1 MRDLDSHS
9 RGHAESCQGIAMR
22 RVVIIIVALALFS
35 ACADNT
41 VQRESLD
48 GVEAIIEENPS
59 EALRR
64 LSAMD
69 TLSLRSKPLKAR
81 YALLKSMALDKTY
94 IDKTDF
100 NVIQPAVDYYSKRGS
115 ATEKLRAAY
124 YQGRIYQNK
133 GNLGLAMDC
142 FAGAESEVEESE
154 DRLTAARLY
163 SAEALIYERLY
174 DFENAI
180 EYNTRAAALFR
191 EEGREK
197 SYINMLSRIVNEYTV
212 SGDASKAAEYL
223 DLIEMSDSS
232 SYSYRQNKYY
242 WSSLLAYSVAFKKS
256 RDEIGMLLSDYFRNV
271 PSGAVDWL
279 SVATAFCFVGN
290 LDKAGDALEKYVST
304 AGVLN
309 KTRYAAVCSKVYRL
323 SGDSEKAL
331 EYYEKYVRAA
341 DSARFASY
349 RTDAQFVSERYR
361 LEEARLEEQAR
372 KNRVLFV
379 GMTVLFAA
387 AVVIFALVARY
398 RHSKLEQS
406 RLLVLYDRIA
416 VERDALSGRLVES
429 ENVLNEDARA
439 ALNAKLALFDRF
451 LSAGISEDSE
461 IDRKAF
467 KDMERMLFDREEFM
481 ELNRLSYKASHPSFV
496 RYLEGKGLSGWEVGY
511 CCLYAMGLKGKDI
524 GKYLQK
530 GGHFNISSR
539 IRTKLGISS
548 HDTNLGIYIRKLL
561 SELG

>member
-1 MRDLDSHS
+1 
-9 RGHAESCQGIAMR
+9 MR
-22 RVVIIIVALALFS
+22 RAVIIIAALALFS
-35 ACADNT
+35 ACADDA
-41 VQRESLD
+41 VQREVLD
-48 GVEAIIEENPS
+48 GVEAIIEEDPS
-59 EALRR
+59 GALQR
-64 LSAMD
+64 LSVMD
-69 TLSLRSKPLKAR
+69 TVSLRSKPLKAR

-94 IDKTDF
+94 VDKTDF
-100 NVIQPAVDYYSKRGS
+100 GVIQPALDYYSRKGT

-124 YQGRIYQNK
+124 YQGRIYKNM

-142 FAGAESEVEESE
+142 FAQAESEVEESE

-174 DFENAI
+174 DFEEAI

-191 EEGREK
+191 EEGRVR
-197 SYINMLSRIVNEYTV
+197 SYINMLRRIVNEYTV

-256 RDEIGMLLSDYFRNV
+256 REEIAMLLADYFSNV
-271 PSGAVDWL
+271 PSEDVDWL

-290 LDKAGDALEKYVST
+290 LDKAEDALEKYVST

-379 GMTVLFAA
+379 GMAVLFAA
-387 AVVIFALVARY
+387 AVVIFALVVRY

-416 VERDALSGRLVES
+416 VERDALSARLAES
-429 ENVLNEDARA
+429 ERALNEDARA

-539 IRTKLGISS
+539 IRSKLGISS
-548 HDTNLGIYIRKLL
+548 HDTNLGIHIRKLL

>member
-142 FAGAESEVEESE
+142 FARAESEVEESE

-197 SYINMLSRIVNEYTV
+197 SYINMLIRIVNEYTV

-416 VERDALSGRLVES
+416 VERDALSARLVES

-439 ALNAKLALFDRF
+439 VLNAKLALFDRF

>member
-1 MRDLDSHS
+1 MKSLLLVAAAILLLISCRVDTSLQERLDVVEAVMEDSP
-9 RGHAESCQGIAMR
+9 EEAMR
-22 RVVIIIVALALFS
+22 
-35 ACADNT
+35 
-41 VQRESLD
+41 Q
-48 GVEAIIEENPS
+48 
-59 EALRR
+59 
-64 LSAMD
+64 LSAID
-69 TLSLRSKPLKAR
+69 SSSLRSSSFKAR

-100 NVIQPAVDYYSKRGS
+100 DVIRPALDYYCKRGS
-115 ATEKLRAAY
+115 ATEKLKSAY
-124 YQGRIYQNK
+124 YQGRIYKNM
-133 GNLGLAMDC
+133 GNLGLAMNC
-142 FAGAESEVEESE
+142 FARAESEVEASE

-163 SAEALIYERLY
+163 SSEALIYERLY
-174 DFENAI
+174 DFEKAI
-180 EYNTRAAALFR
+180 ESNIRAAALFR
-191 EEGREK
+191 EEGRWR
-197 SYINMLSRIVNEYTV
+197 SYVNILSWIVNEYTV

-242 WSSLLAYSVAFKKS
+242 WSALLAYSVAFKKS
-256 RDEIGMLLSDYFRNV
+256 GEEIGILLSDYFRNV
-271 PSGAVDWL
+271 PSEAVDWL
-279 SVATAFCFVGN
+279 SVASAFCFIGKFDEAEN
-290 LDKAGDALEKYVST
+290 ALGKYVSG

-309 KTRYAAVCSKVYRL
+309 KTRYAAVCSKVFRL

-341 DSARFASY
+341 DSARLASY
-349 RTDAQFVSERYR
+349 RTDVQFVSERYR
-361 LEEARLEEQAR
+361 LEKARLEEQAR
-372 KNRVLFV
+372 KSRVLFV
-379 GMTVLFAA
+379 GMAVLLAA

-416 VERDALSGRLVES
+416 VERDALSVRLVES
-429 ENVLNEDARA
+429 ERVLNEDARA

-451 LSAGISEDSE
+451 LSAGISDDIE

-467 KDMERMLFDREEFM
+467 KDMERMLLDREEFM
-481 ELNRLSYKASHPSFV
+481 ELNRLSFMASHPSFV
-496 RYLEGKGLSGWEVGY
+496 RYLENRGLSEWEVGY

-524 GKYLQK
+524 GKYLKK

-539 IRTKLGISS
+539 VRAKLGISS